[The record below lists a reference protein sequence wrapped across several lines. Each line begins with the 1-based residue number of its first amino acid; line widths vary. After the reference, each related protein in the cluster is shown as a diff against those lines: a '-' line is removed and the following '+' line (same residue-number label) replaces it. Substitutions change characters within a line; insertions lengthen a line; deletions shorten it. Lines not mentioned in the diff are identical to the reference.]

1 VISCIREKRLL
12 ALLAAGVLLTA
23 GCGGKSDN
31 SESPSTPST
40 ISPSDMPNEQRPAD
54 RLVIDVTIKGGDVT
68 PTNAQLETKVK
79 NPIVVRVDS
88 DAADQLHVHSSPEHT
103 FNIEPRAGQQFQFTV
118 DVPGQVEIEL
128 HQLQKTIATVQVQP

>member
-1 VISCIREKRLL
+1 
-12 ALLAAGVLLTA
+12 
-23 GCGGKSDN
+23 
-31 SESPSTPST
+31 
-40 ISPSDMPNEQRPAD
+40 MPNEQRPPD

-88 DAADQLHVHSSPEHT
+88 DAADQLHVHSSPEHA
-103 FNIEPRAGQQFQFTV
+103 FNIEPRAGQQVQFTV